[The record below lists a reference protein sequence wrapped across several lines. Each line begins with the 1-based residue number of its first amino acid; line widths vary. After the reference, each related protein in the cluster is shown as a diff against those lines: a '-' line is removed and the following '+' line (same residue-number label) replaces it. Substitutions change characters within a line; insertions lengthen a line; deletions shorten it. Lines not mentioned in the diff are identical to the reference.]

1 MTSSGGLSLVGVEA
15 VLDTYVEELSDW
27 LRIPS
32 VSADPAHA
40 DDVRRAGEWLCG
52 YLDRAGGSATLLE
65 TQRHP
70 LAVAELSASHGSG
83 RVPTIL
89 LYGHFDVQPPEPIE
103 LWSSPPFDPTVDG
116 EWLVARG
123 AVDDKGSF
131 YMLVRAAVELAR
143 EGALPVDVRV
153 VADGEEEVGGTSVVG
168 WVQEDER
175 GADACVIYDGG
186 MERPGEPAF
195 VLSARGAL
203 AYRVRVRTGERDL
216 HSGIGNTV
224 LNAAHVLMSVLGA
237 VLPRDGRLPDE
248 LRAGA
253 QPPTAEERAA
263 WDGLKSGGEWL
274 SELGAHPHDD
284 RALDEFHLR
293 TAHEPSVDVNGIL
306 AGKPGLMNTTVPAL
320 AEANLVF
327 RVAPGQDV
335 GAVADAA
342 ERLMRQATPAGAK
355 LELSRDASVAPG
367 RTSPDDAA
375 IGLAAD
381 AFEQVVGKRP
391 VLLRAGGTLPILSA
405 LAGRGIPAVL
415 TGFGLPA
422 SNVHAPNERLRLA
435 DVPLGI
441 AAARE
446 TLTRLASLRRN

>member
-1 MTSSGGLSLVGVEA
+1 M
-15 VLDTYVEELSDW
+15 LDTYVAELSDW

-32 VSADPAHA
+32 VSADPAHVG
-40 DDVRRAGEWLCG
+40 DVRRAGEWLCE
-52 YLDRAGGSATLLE
+52 YLERAGGSASLLE
-65 TQRHP
+65 TVRHP
-70 LAVAELSASHGSG
+70 LAVAELPASHGSG
-83 RVPTIL
+83 RVPTVL
-89 LYGHFDVQPPEPIE
+89 LYGHFDVQPPEPIA
-103 LWSSPPFDPTVDG
+103 LWDSPPFDPTVDG

-143 EGALPVDVRV
+143 EGALPVDVRL
-153 VADGEEEVGGTSVVG
+153 VADGEEEVGGTAVVG
-168 WVQEDER
+168 WVQDDER
-175 GADACVIYDGG
+175 GADACVIYDSG
-186 MERPGEPAF
+186 MQRPGEPSF

-203 AYRVRVRTGERDL
+203 AYRVRVRTGARDV
-216 HSGIGNTV
+216 HSGVGNTV
-224 LNAAHVLMSVLGA
+224 LNAAHVLMTVLGA
-237 VLPRDGRLPDE
+237 VVPRAGRLPE
-248 LRAGA
+248 ALRVGV
-253 QPPTAEERAA
+253 QPPSPDERAA
-263 WDGLKSGGEWL
+263 WAGIKSGGEWL
-274 SELGAHPHDD
+274 AELGARPHDD

-306 AGKPGLMNTTVPAL
+306 AGKPGLMNTTVPAS

-335 GAVADAA
+335 RAFADAA
-342 ERLMRQATPAGAK
+342 ERLMREAVPLGAE
-355 LELSRDASVAPG
+355 LELSRDAAVAPG
-367 RTSPDDAA
+367 YTSPDEAA
-375 IGLAAD
+375 VGMAAD
-381 AFEQVVGKRP
+381 AFELVVGKRP

-405 LAGRGIPAVL
+405 LSGRGIPAVL

-446 TLTRLASLRRN
+446 TLTRLATLRRN